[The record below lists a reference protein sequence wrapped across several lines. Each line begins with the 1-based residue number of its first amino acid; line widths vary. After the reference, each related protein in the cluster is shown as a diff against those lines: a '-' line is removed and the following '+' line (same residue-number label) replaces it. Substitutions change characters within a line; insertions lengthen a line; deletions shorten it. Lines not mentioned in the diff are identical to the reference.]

1 MTEPRVLT
9 SVEQIGLAERLLR
22 VFHAPRRT
30 FEAIAD
36 GGSFPDWVAPVAL
49 VTLFWAAHNL
59 AALPIVTPELAAMQ
73 GWEQLTEEQRQTAT
87 QGLEVWRSHGWLSLP
102 LVNSFSSL
110 AIIGLVLLGICR
122 WMLRAD
128 VSLRQTLAVKAYASL
143 VTVPQWILLTL
154 RVRAGDASASPL
166 IFSPRS
172 LLTDAS
178 SSLLSNF
185 LGALNVFDLWQIGV
199 VGIGLSVM
207 TGQSARRTTGVIL
220 VMWLAW
226 IAVGAVMWLAWN
238 AVGALAP
245 TPPTPVP

>member
-1 MTEPRVLT
+1 MTEPRALT

-73 GWEQLTEEQRQTAT
+73 GWEQLTEEQRQLR
-87 QGLEVWRSHGWLSLP
+87 LEEWRSHGWFGLP
-102 LVNSFSSL
+102 LMRSFSSL
-110 AIIGLVLLGICR
+110 AIIGLALLGICR

-143 VTVPQWILLTL
+143 VAVPQWILLTPL
-154 RVRAGDASASPL
+154 VRAGDASASPL

-207 TGQSARRTTGVIL
+207 TGQPVRRTTGVIL
-220 VMWLAW
+220 
-226 IAVGAVMWLAWN
+226 VMWLAWN

>member
-1 MTEPRVLT
+1 MTEPRALT

-59 AALPIVTPELAAMQ
+59 AALPIMTPELAAMQ
-73 GWEQLTEEQRQTAT
+73 GWEQLTEEQRQLR
-87 QGLEVWRSHGWLSLP
+87 LEEWRSHGWFGLP
-102 LVNSFSSL
+102 LMRSFSSL
-110 AIIGLVLLGICR
+110 AIIGLALLGICR

-143 VTVPQWILLTL
+143 VAVPQWILLTPL
-154 RVRAGDASASPL
+154 VRAGDASASPL

-207 TGQSARRTTGVIL
+207 TGQPVRRTTGVIL
-220 VMWLAW
+220 
-226 IAVGAVMWLAWN
+226 VMWLAWN

>member
-1 MTEPRVLT
+1 MTEPRALT

-59 AALPIVTPELAAMQ
+59 AALPIVAPETPAAMQ

-87 QGLEVWRSHGWLSLP
+87 QGLEEWRSHGWLSLP

-110 AIIGLVLLGICR
+110 AITGLVLLGICR

-143 VTVPQWILLTL
+143 VTVPQWILLTPL
-154 RVRAGDASASPL
+154 VRAGDASASPL

-226 IAVGAVMWLAWN
+226 N

>member
-1 MTEPRVLT
+1 MTEPRALT

-59 AALPIVTPELAAMQ
+59 AALPIVAPETPAAME
-73 GWEQLTEEQRQTAT
+73 GWEQFSEEQRQTAT
-87 QGLEVWRSHGWLSLP
+87 EGLKVWRSHGWFSLP

-110 AIIGLVLLGICR
+110 AIVGLVLLGICR
-122 WMLRAD
+122 WMLRAE
-128 VSLRQTLAVKAYASL
+128 VSLRQMLAVKAYASL
-143 VTVPQWILLTL
+143 VTVPQWILLTPL
-154 RVRAGDASASPL
+154 VRAGDASASPL
-166 IFSPRS
+166 TFTPHS
-172 LLTDAS
+172 LLADPSAS
-178 SSLLSNF
+178 ILGHFLS
-185 LGALNVFDLWQIGV
+185 ALNVFDLWQLGV

-207 TGQSARRTTGVIL
+207 TGQPARRTGGVIL

-226 IAVGAVMWLAWN
+226 IALGIAL
-238 AVGALAP
+238 GALAP
-245 TPPTPVP
+245 TAPPPPVE

>member
-59 AALPIVTPELAAMQ
+59 AALPIVAPETPAAMQ
-73 GWEQLTEEQRQTAT
+73 GW
-87 QGLEVWRSHGWLSLP
+87 
-102 LVNSFSSL
+102 
-110 AIIGLVLLGICR
+110 
-122 WMLRAD
+122 
-128 VSLRQTLAVKAYASL
+128 
-143 VTVPQWILLTL
+143 
-154 RVRAGDASASPL
+154 
-166 IFSPRS
+166 
-172 LLTDAS
+172 
-178 SSLLSNF
+178 
-185 LGALNVFDLWQIGV
+185 
-199 VGIGLSVM
+199 VM

-226 IAVGAVMWLAWN
+226 N
-238 AVGALAP
+238 AVGARAP